1 MTEFDGDGVVVL
13 SRAKKA
19 KRRPEP
25 TIAATSKV
33 IKTRRVLRCLVG
45 GCDGAGGDTWD
56 GWAVTLVGVCE
67 PGLGNERLSGLLST
81 GVAAAKEVCLFI
93 VGGVNAEGNEL
104 AGVIPDG

>member
-1 MTEFDGDGVVVL
+1 MTEFDGGDVGVL
-13 SRAKKA
+13 FWAKKA

-33 IKTRRVLRCLVG
+33 IKIRRVLRRLLG

-81 GVAAAKEVCLFI
+81 GVAKEVCLF
-93 VGGVNAEGNEL
+93 VAGGVNAEGNEL
-104 AGVIPDG
+104 AGVIPGG

>member
-25 TIAATSKV
+25 TRAATSKV

-45 GCDGAGGDTWD
+45 GCDGAGGDTWG
-56 GWAVTLVGVCE
+56 GWDVTLVGVCE

-81 GVAAAKEVCLFI
+81 GAAKEVCLF
-93 VGGVNAEGNEL
+93 VAGGVNAEGNEL
-104 AGVIPDG
+104 AGVIPGG

>member
-56 GWAVTLVGVCE
+56 G
-67 PGLGNERLSGLLST
+67 
-81 GVAAAKEVCLFI
+81 
-93 VGGVNAEGNEL
+93 
-104 AGVIPDG
+104 